1 LEASSGTIEVLGE
14 SLRTLRG
21 VAVSDERAVVVVT
34 HDNRIFSFAD
44 SITQMED
51 GRIRRSNGSDHA
63 PHASPTSLVP
73 AVSNSAH

>member
-1 LEASSGTIEVLGE
+1 
-14 SLRTLRG
+14 
-21 VAVSDERAVVVVT
+21 VVVVT

-51 GRIRRSNGSDHA
+51 GRIRRSNGSDYA
-63 PHASPTSLVP
+63 AYASPTSLVP